1 METPVTHL
9 PLATVAAA
17 EFRKRQ
23 GRAREVIANRGMSR
37 SQAEQHLRPWLA
49 IACICG
55 ADLPELAELLADRRS
70 DVKHFGDRRHG
81 SAGDISPVDL
91 MEAEARWLAADDIC
105 PRARW
110 VPVLAAARDDAFD
123 RYLAA
128 NTTGNQNAALVNA
141 AATLQRMALHL
152 RYDVNGC
159 HMPPYRGPASNAVAT
174 QAAA

>member
-37 SQAEQHLRPWLA
+37 GQAEQHLRPWLA
-49 IACICG
+49 IACLCG
-55 ADLPELAELLADRRS
+55 ADLPELAELLEDRRS
-70 DVKHFGDRRHG
+70 
-81 SAGDISPVDL
+81 AVDL
-91 MEAEARWLAADDIC
+91 ATAPEDQRALREAEARWLAADDIC

-110 VPVLAAARDDAFD
+110 VPVLAAARDDAFN

-152 RYDVNGC
+152 RYDINGC
-159 HMPPYRGPASNAVAT
+159 HMPPYRGPAPNAAVT